1 MNHRLLPL
9 AILCLAFS
17 PAATAADEA
26 PNPLKEA
33 FQLAAKGDMEGA
45 AKIIKK
51 EAEGGNAEAANA
63 YGEMLLGNTKSKN
76 ASLDA
81 LPWFQKAAEQ
91 SHPAGLFNLAL
102 LNYKG
107 GEGIPKDEDQG
118 RFLLKSSA
126 EAGYAPAQYQMGVL
140 MDAEAIK
147 EDKPAGYVDAFV
159 WFEKAAEQG
168 HAGALYTAS
177 RYYEQ
182 GLGGKPKDMPKSTEY
197 CGKAARAGSAMA
209 MNEYAVRL
217 QKGVGVGADPIAA
230 IGYFIGA
237 SQAGIPAAQ
246 TNLGNAFENGVGA
259 RQDFNQAGTYYA
271 AAAKQGFH
279 AAEFLLAQ
287 MFEEGRGTEVDYVK
301 AYTLFGRAAVG
312 KIEEAVKRQEAIKGK
327 LTENQ
332 RTAADKAIAE
342 EVKKSQPAEN
352 APEKPAEK
360 EAAATAAKPTEAPK
374 AEAPK

>member
-1 MNHRLLPL
+1 M
-9 AILCLAFS
+9 
-17 PAATAADEA
+17 AADEA

-63 YGEMLLGNTKSKN
+63 YGELLLGNAKSKN
-76 ASLDA
+76 APLDA

-91 SHPAGLFNLAL
+91 SHPAGLYNLAL
-102 LNYKG
+102 LNYQG

-140 MDAEAIK
+140 LDAEAVRT
-147 EDKPAGYVDAFV
+147 DKPAGYIDAIV
-159 WFEKAAEQG
+159 WLEKAAEQG
-168 HAGALYTAS
+168 HAGALFTAS
-177 RYYEQ
+177 TYYQQ
-182 GLGGKPKDMPKSTEY
+182 GLGGKPKDMPKSTEL

-217 QKGVGVGADPIAA
+217 QKGVGVEADAIAA

-246 TNLGNAFENGVGA
+246 TNLGNAFENGVGV

-271 AAAKQGFH
+271 AAAKQGFR

-301 AYTLFGRAAVG
+301 AYTLYGRAAAG

-342 EVKKSQPAEN
+342 EIKKSQPAEK
-352 APEKPAEK
+352 APEKPADTD
-360 EAAATAAKPTEAPK
+360 AAATAEKPADAPKTEAPK
-374 AEAPK
+374 TEAPKTEAPKTEAPK